1 MCFSCA
7 QVLNNRMGFVSRKSD
22 DTSANVDYCVFSREG
37 TVFLRRKQFQIVL
50 YATLSCNIFTFVKQ
64 SSFPTNSYF
73 LFFEKEA
80 KFKDFKAPN
89 FFVAQKKETIIFQHF
104 YFQHTRP
111 EFLSLSSNYL
121 CKRYTIDTNKLFACR
136 QCLLTNFMFTT
147 RPALFPASHA

>member
-7 QVLNNRMGFVSRKSD
+7 QVLNNPVGFVSRKSD

-37 TVFLRRKQFQIVL
+37 AVFLRRKQFQIVL

-80 KFKDFKAPN
+80 NSKILKLTFFLLLRRRRRLFFSISISNTLAPN
-89 FFVAQKKETIIFQHF
+89 FCHSAPIIYVRGIQ
-104 YFQHTRP
+104 
-111 EFLSLSSNYL
+111 
-121 CKRYTIDTNKLFACR
+121 
-136 QCLLTNFMFTT
+136 
-147 RPALFPASHA
+147 